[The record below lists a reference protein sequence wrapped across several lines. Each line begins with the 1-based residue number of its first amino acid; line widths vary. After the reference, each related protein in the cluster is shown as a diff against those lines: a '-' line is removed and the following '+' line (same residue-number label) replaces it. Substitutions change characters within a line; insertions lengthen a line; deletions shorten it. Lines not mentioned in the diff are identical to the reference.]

1 MTRWSVEVTETAY
14 EDLRE
19 AAAYMRDALGSPKA
33 ATDFVAAFEAQV
45 EALETFLEGR
55 ALVRDYELARKGYRW
70 CPVGNFMVF
79 YTTDRERL
87 RVVIERV
94 LYGARDWKSLV

>member
-1 MTRWSVEVTETAY
+1 M
-14 EDLRE
+14 
-19 AAAYMRDALGSPKA
+19 
-33 ATDFVAAFEAQV
+33 
-45 EALETFLEGR
+45 
-55 ALVRDYELARKGYRW
+55 RDYELARKGYRW